1 MSKETSNSALVL
13 LDAANAAKAGL
24 EEKRSEQP
32 NWLATVETLDWSKLP
47 VPILTNVL
55 SKRPFPPAS
64 KDGPK
69 RYLGATQAFFLALW
83 LNENQLPISGHCWWY
98 NFETDTP
105 ELTVEGRIKIAR
117 DKGWKIGAPTYA
129 RVPENFSEPLVA
141 YDCALPIFVEGSWQ
155 TITYRAFLS
164 MFGFQRDGKS
174 AKGGLWSN
182 EGGKEHMLRVRAF
195 DNCLK
200 QIGYGFSEPIAE
212 DATEVSA
219 SAQEVVN
226 NKGGKNQLVY
236 KEEAK

>member
-1 MSKETSNSALVL
+1 MSKETSNSALTL
-13 LDAANAAKAGL
+13 LNAANEAKAGL

-55 SKRPFPPAS
+55 SKRPFPPAG

-69 RYLGATQAFFLALW
+69 RYLSATQAFFLALW

-105 ELTVEGRIKIAR
+105 ELTVEGKLYIAR
-117 DKGWKIGAPTYA
+117 KQGWKLGAPKFK
-129 RVPENFSEPLVA
+129 RVPEDLKEPLHSYYCMVPGFVVDRWEEYEGYA
-141 YDCALPIFVEGSWQ
+141 ALS
-155 TITYRAFLS
+155 LH
-164 MFGFQRDGKS
+164 GFQRDGKS
-174 AKGGLWSN
+174 AKFGLWSN
-182 EGGKEHMLRVRAF
+182 EGGKEHMLRIRAF
-195 DNCLK
+195 DDAIK
-200 QIGYGFSEPIAE
+200 KIGYGFSEPIAE
-212 DATEVSA
+212 DTSETA

-236 KEEAK
+236 KEEVK